1 VEEAAFREADVVVLG
16 GGPAGSTCASA
27 LAAWG
32 FSVILAE
39 RRLSGGDKLCGGC
52 LSAKTLRLLSEE
64 MGLSSGALASEGILE
79 AAPGTFAFAYGLG
92 DSFEERIDPPLHF
105 IHRGRYD
112 AFLRERSRRLGVVVT
127 ETTALHADP
136 SSGTVRLAGG
146 GFLRGRFLV
155 GADGT
160 HGPSGKALATVF
172 PERSR
177 RPSAFALQVIIPRPA
192 WPEGPGHPC
201 IFWNV
206 PSGGYGW
213 LFPGRTRLLA
223 GLGGEG
229 KPSSW
234 SRYPALLRDLLRR
247 VGAPPPE
254 PGTFRGAF
262 VPLAGERRKGSLQ
275 IPSGRERLLLV
286 GDAAGFVHPVTGEGV
301 FYAHLSGLCAARSIA
316 AALAERANPLER
328 YETSLAGMHDEFART
343 TRAKCWLHLPLGPL
357 GKPLFRAA
365 FRLGGASFVRAV
377 HWGAPFI
384 PEK

>member
-1 VEEAAFREADVVVLG
+1 MEEAAFREADVVVLG

-27 LAAWG
+27 LAACG

-105 IHRGRYD
+105 VHRGRYD

-160 HGPSGKALATVF
+160 QGPSRKPLAAVL
-172 PERSR
+172 PEDNR

-201 IFWNV
+201 IFWNI

-247 VGAPPPE
+247 VGAPPPT

-275 IPSGRERLLLV
+275 IPSGKERLLLV

-328 YETSLAGMHDEFART
+328 YETSLAGMHAEFART

-357 GKPLFRAA
+357 GKSLFRAA